1 MNGSTRHR
9 CCTKASHIC
18 FAGEGAPFLLFQQAD
33 GESCSENR
41 RSLVQQAGQETGTRG
56 GGKRETWQDLAQQQ
70 REQGSNGCP
79 NLLLSLLDVPARIL
93 RLCCSH
99 VGVRVRGRSGR

>member
-1 MNGSTRHR
+1 M
-9 CCTKASHIC
+9 
-18 FAGEGAPFLLFQQAD
+18 
-33 GESCSENR
+33 
-41 RSLVQQAGQETGTRG
+41 QQAGQETGTRG

-99 VGVRVRGRSGR
+99 VGVRVRGTSGR